1 MIKAYIDF
9 WKRAFD
15 FSGRSTRPDYWWVY
29 LINVIISTI
38 LVVGFVLIPFFSD
51 VSHNP
56 AILNDSTEIQ
66 KMKNNDEEMVI
77 DMLCRNLH
85 KQ

>member
-1 MIKAYIDF
+1 MHHFYSF
-9 WKRAFD
+9 
-15 FSGRSTRPDYWWVY
+15 
-29 LINVIISTI
+29 
-38 LVVGFVLIPFFSD
+38 
-51 VSHNP
+51 
-56 AILNDSTEIQ
+56 LNRYYPCKCRKLPNLATEIQ